1 MLRPFLDLGRFS
13 EGPLYARGIEEY
25 WRAFAQPETPV
36 FSLQRTLPVGFR
48 LQLVEEAGR
57 PEYAVSDPRQLP
69 KPLRTPR
76 WQAVCDALGRWRS
89 LPDELRLRLVM
100 LLHSLCLYEPVLA
113 HVPARSPERRAGPDA
128 VELAYWRASARYVLG
143 LPNRVADYR
152 AADMSVFEAIAERR
166 PDAVPA
172 AFNAAVKVFVHSA
185 KVGAPLD
192 VLERRAARMAR
203 IHADTVARADDFTAD
218 LLTSRF
224 YRALALLPQRRGRRA
239 QAVRLM
245 DLAERHARALRPA
258 TPAQDLMY
266 LENLHPVMESR
277 AKEALWLGDLELA
290 LARALEVTRLD
301 PYDSKAWVELGQ
313 VHRARKEWALAAEAY
328 VLASMLGPPAS
339 AIGRHMAALCFA
351 ELGQPALAA
360 FLFKETLE
368 VDPLGISPRDG
379 IGKLPD
385 LAVLHALKEWSRST
399 VKL

>member
-1 MLRPFLDLGRFS
+1 
-13 EGPLYARGIEEY
+13 
-25 WRAFAQPETPV
+25 
-36 FSLQRTLPVGFR
+36 
-48 LQLVEEAGR
+48 
-57 PEYAVSDPRQLP
+57 
-69 KPLRTPR
+69 
-76 WQAVCDALGRWRS
+76 
-89 LPDELRLRLVM
+89 
-100 LLHSLCLYEPVLA
+100 
-113 HVPARSPERRAGPDA
+113 
-128 VELAYWRASARYVLG
+128 
-143 LPNRVADYR
+143 
-152 AADMSVFEAIAERR
+152 
-166 PDAVPA
+166 
-172 AFNAAVKVFVHSA
+172 
-185 KVGAPLD
+185 
-192 VLERRAARMAR
+192 
-203 IHADTVARADDFTAD
+203 
-218 LLTSRF
+218 
-224 YRALALLPQRRGRRA
+224 
-239 QAVRLM
+239 M

-360 FLFKETLE
+360 FLFKEALE